1 MMSQFDIKNTW
12 VYYKPFIKEK
22 YHKSQVKMG
31 CTLKL
36 DNQQTVDSSRS
47 LAQISNKIGSGYFSS
62 WNPFDPDGTW
72 FCLSTANT

>member
-1 MMSQFDIKNTW
+1 
-12 VYYKPFIKEK
+12 
-22 YHKSQVKMG
+22 MG
-31 CTLKL
+31 YTLKL
-36 DNQQTVDSSRS
+36 ENQQTVDSSRS